1 LEALKNGKLHY
12 NGNLDRWQE
21 PTIEDKDYRPFMEK
35 LKKETKERKS
45 QRKFKYWS

>member
-21 PTIEDKDYRPFMEK
+21 PVREDKDYRPFMEK
-35 LKKETKERKS
+35 LKKETKERKLD
-45 QRKFKYWS
+45 RKAKYWS